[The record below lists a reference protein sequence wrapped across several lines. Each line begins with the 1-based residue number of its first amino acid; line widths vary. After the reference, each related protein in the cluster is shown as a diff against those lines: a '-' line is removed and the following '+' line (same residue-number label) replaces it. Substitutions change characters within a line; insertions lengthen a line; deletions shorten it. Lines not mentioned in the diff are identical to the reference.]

1 MDLITPGIGLIF
13 WTLIIFSILLF
24 VLRKYAWRPV
34 NNAVK
39 TREQTIRAALQSAE
53 NAKKEME
60 KLKSDNER
68 ILLEAKNERDA
79 IMKEARDVKE
89 KFIAEAKKTAD
100 EEAKKMINVARKT
113 IENER
118 ASVISDIKEQI
129 ARLSVDVAEKVL
141 REKLKDEKEGR
152 ELVDRLLKEIEL
164 N

>member
-13 WTLIIFSILLF
+13 WTLVIFSILLF
-24 VLRKYAWRPV
+24 VLKKYAWRPV

-53 NAKKEME
+53 NAKNEME
-60 KLKSDNER
+60 KLKADNER

-79 IMKEARDVKE
+79 IMKEARDVRE
-89 KFIAEAKKTAD
+89 KFIAEAKKKAD
-100 EEAKKMINVARKT
+100 EEAKNMINLARKA

-129 ARLSVDVAEKVL
+129 ARLSVDVAEKIL
-141 REKLKDEKEGR
+141 REKLKDENEGR